1 MWLLKGEIIMK
12 ISTPEKIDPI
22 IIDDGKIEKRIL
34 IGSKDGAK
42 NFVMRLFKLK
52 PGAST
57 PHHSHD
63 WEHEIFVLKGKIMAR
78 SEKGD
83 YEVTEG
89 SFIFVPAN
97 EKHQFVNIGD
107 NDAEFLCVI
116 PYIPGNE

>member
-1 MWLLKGEIIMK
+1 MK
-12 ISTPEKIDPI
+12 VSIPEKIEPI
-22 IIDDGKIEKRIL
+22 MIDGGKIEKRIL

-52 PGAST
+52 PSAST

-63 WEHEIFVLKGKIMAR
+63 WEHEIFVLKGKIIAK

-83 YEVTEG
+83 YEVEEG

-97 EKHQFVNIGD
+97 EKHQFVNISD
-107 NDAEFLCVI
+107 QDAEFLCLI
-116 PYIPGNE
+116 PFIPGNE